1 MWPNPLETE
10 EIVNGK
16 LHFLCSVYNVRTR
29 GYFNISHLLIYIYKR
44 HEVHQKDNVRGW
56 CQKVKKN
63 SKKKKK
69 RKERECFS
77 NMTFMIG
84 K

>member
-1 MWPNPLETE
+1 MQCLQCKN
-10 EIVNGK
+10 K
-16 LHFLCSVYNVRTR
+16 R
-29 GYFNISHLLIYIYKR
+29 LLQYKSSLDIYKR

-56 CQKVKKN
+56 CQKVRKN
-63 SKKKKK
+63 SKKK